1 MLSLM
6 TAPQARSRNS
16 AAGLYKIKA
25 EMNTSRFSPLAAFVL
40 SLVLVI
46 PALSQ
51 TPPPNDLSGSMGIYS
66 VKSFGALG
74 DGTALDTTAISNTI
88 RAANSAGGGT
98 VIFPA
103 GRYRTGTFELLSNV
117 TLELQPGAVIQGSR
131 NIADYSEGVSV
142 GFGKTYGVNS
152 SGEGSKAGLI
162 VARNAE
168 NVAIVGRGVI
178 DGSGDYFFD
187 FSKIH
192 NSSDFDAR
200 YTRQRQDFNN
210 PQYGSKFGPV
220 EVGAQG
226 RPGTMIVFSNCK
238 NILVRDVTL
247 SNAPNWTL
255 HLQGSENAIISGLHV
270 LNNVLL
276 PNNDGVDCMR
286 CRNVHISD
294 CDIRTG
300 DDDFAIVGSDNIQ
313 VTNCSLN
320 SSSAAVR
327 LEDTR
332 DSTFDNLSIHANRGL
347 AIFGRGDEHTRH
359 ILFSNITLQTHLI
372 TGHWWGKAE
381 PIYIAIRSG
390 AGGDEISDIRFTNI
404 TAEAEGGIMILGAPD
419 SILRD
424 LTLNRVKLRIIAP
437 APEIARSVGGNFD
450 LRWTA
455 TRLSDAIFSHDIPA
469 IYCRRLDGLKI
480 RGLDLSWGDNLPAYF
495 SNAIDCEDF
504 HNLDIADFEGRQA
517 LPSSTAATLLL
528 RDGDDVTIRD
538 SRAST
543 GAGLFLQMSEI
554 KRERLFAGNDLS
566 DAQQAFEPRNP
577 HFVLFGNDMPGKKLG
592 H

>member
-1 MLSLM
+1 MNTHRIASVGAFGVLSMVLVFPAIPQTA
-6 TAPQARSRNS
+6 TAPS
-16 AAGLYKIKA
+16 AATGFY
-25 EMNTSRFSPLAAFVL
+25 NVR
-40 SLVLVI
+40 
-46 PALSQ
+46 
-51 TPPPNDLSGSMGIYS
+51 
-66 VKSFGALG
+66 SFGASG
-74 DGTALDTTAISNTI
+74 DGNTLDTSAISNTI

-117 TLELQPGAVIQGSR
+117 TLELQPGAVIQGSK
-131 NIADYSEGVSV
+131 NIADYATGAAF
-142 GFGKTYGVNS
+142 GFGKTYGVDS

-168 NVAIVGRGVI
+168 NVSIVGRGTI

-187 FSKIH
+187 FSKSH
-192 NSSDFDAR
+192 NASDFEAR
-200 YTRQRQDFNN
+200 YTRQGKNFDN
-210 PQYGSKFGPV
+210 PQYGSGSGPV
-220 EVGAQG
+220 EVGAEG

-238 NILVRDVTL
+238 NVLVRDVTL
-247 SNAPNWTL
+247 GNAPNWTL
-255 HLQGSENAIISGLHV
+255 HLQGSDNAVISGIHI
-270 LNNVLL
+270 LNNALL

-300 DDDFAIVGSDNIQ
+300 DDDFTIVGSDDVQ
-313 VTNCSLN
+313 VTNCSL
-320 SSSAAVR
+320 SSHSAAVR

-372 TGHWWGKAE
+372 TGRWWGKAE

-390 AGGDEISDIRFTNI
+390 TGGDEISDVRFTNI
-404 TAEAEGGIMILGAPD
+404 SAEAEGGIMILGAPGG
-419 SILRD
+419 ILRD
-424 LTLNRVKLRIIAP
+424 LAFDEVKLRIASP
-437 APEIARSVGGNFD
+437 APKIARSVGGNFD

-455 TRLSDAIFSHDIPA
+455 TRLSDAIFSHDIPG
-469 IYCRRLDGLKI
+469 IYCRYIDRLRI
-480 RGLDLSWGDNLPAYF
+480 RGLELSWGDNLPLYF

-504 HNLDIADFEGRQA
+504 HHLDIADFEGRQA
-517 LPSSTAATLLL
+517 LVASTAATILL
-528 RDGDDVTIRD
+528 RDGEDVSIRD
-538 SRAST
+538 SRASKGT
-543 GAGLFLQMSEI
+543 GLFLQMSEV
-554 KRERLFAGNDLS
+554 KGQRLFAGNDLS

-577 HFVLFGNDMPGKKLG
+577 HFVLFGNDMPGNNKKFG